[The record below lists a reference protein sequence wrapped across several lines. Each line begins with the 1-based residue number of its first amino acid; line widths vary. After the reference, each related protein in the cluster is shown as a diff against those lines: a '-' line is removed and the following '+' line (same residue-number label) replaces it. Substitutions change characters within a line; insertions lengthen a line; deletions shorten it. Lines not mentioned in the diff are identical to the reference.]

1 MIRMQ
6 NNVEKVL
13 VVWIKDQTSHNIPLS
28 QSLIQSKV
36 LTLFNSTKAERGEKA
51 AEEKFEARRSAFMKF
66 KERSCLYHIKVQ
78 SEVAS
83 ADVETE
89 AIYPDLAEIMN
100 KGGYTNN
107 RSTQTKQPLLEEAAT
122 QDFHSQR
129 EVNTWL
135 QSLNKLTPL

>member
-1 MIRMQ
+1 MVSR
-6 NNVEKVL
+6 E
-13 VVWIKDQTSHNIPLS
+13 DQTTHTISLS
-28 QSLIQSKV
+28 QCLTQSKS
-36 LTLFNSTKAERGEKA
+36 LTLFNSVKAERGEKA

-107 RSTQTKQPLLEEAAT
+107 RST
-122 QDFHSQR
+122 
-129 EVNTWL
+129 
-135 QSLNKLTPL
+135 

>member
-1 MIRMQ
+1 
-6 NNVEKVL
+6 
-13 VVWIKDQTSHNIPLS
+13 
-28 QSLIQSKV
+28 
-36 LTLFNSTKAERGEKA
+36 
-51 AEEKFEARRSAFMKF
+51 MKF

-107 RSTQTKQPLLEEAAT
+107 RST
-122 QDFHSQR
+122 
-129 EVNTWL
+129 
-135 QSLNKLTPL
+135 